1 MRIILKSLAI
11 LVSGLIC
18 TNINADVI
26 ELQNGNAVEVSFLT
40 PSTVRIVK
48 SENKSIPDKQSLS
61 VIKEPEQVKY
71 SVSKTGENVKLSSK
85 NLSVNVDTKNGTLTF
100 NDPKGSI
107 LLKESAYSLKK
118 RDSGADKGAYI
129 VSTTFSLDNE
139 EPIYGLGIMQDG
151 KMNLRGI
158 SKQMIQGNTDDYMNI
173 IQSIK
178 GYGIFWDNYSPTNFK
193 DNADGMSFTSEV
205 GDCIDYYFMYGGNAD
220 GVISE
225 IRTLTGDVPML
236 PLWSYGFMQSRERYK
251 SSAELLE
258 VLRTYRQQ
266 QIPID
271 CMIQDWQYWGSN
283 YLWNAME
290 FNNPDFPNAQ
300 RMIDEVHNSNAHLM
314 ISIWSSFGPM
324 TKPFRELKE
333 KNLLFGFQTWP
344 QSGLS
349 DWPPRM
355 DYPSGVL
362 VYDAYSSEARN
373 IYWNH
378 LTRLNDMKIDGWWM
392 DSTEPDRNE
401 FKDSDMEAPTA
412 MGSYRKVINAYPLMT
427 VGGVYDHQRAV
438 TSEKRVLILTRSAF
452 AGQQRYGA
460 NTWSGDT
467 RTSWQT
473 LRNQIPA
480 GLNFAMTGN
489 PNYNSDLGGF
499 FADNYNEGYVDGSA
513 TKNPLFQEL
522 YVRWIQYGVFSPMM
536 RSHGTEVPREIY
548 YYGKPGEPV
557 YDALV
562 KAVKLRYTLLPYIY
576 STAWQVT
583 DNDGT
588 FQRPLVMDFSKDSK
602 VWDISTEFMF
612 GSNLL
617 IAPVVSS
624 QYTTERATKWSRS
637 GLTSVD
643 FNATKDYN
651 LYLPAG
657 TKWYDFNSGKAYEG
671 GQEISYPTTLN
682 TIPLFLRAGSIL
694 PLGPDVQY
702 SDEKAWDN
710 LTIRIYPGANGSFTL
725 YEDEGDN
732 YNYEKGAYS
741 TIGFIWNDKSN
752 QLTIETRNGSFDGML
767 QSRNFNIEL
776 IRDGQPTVKKSI
788 VYNGKTV
795 KVKL

>member
-48 SENKSIPDKQSLS
+48 SENKNIPDKQSLS
-61 VIKEPEQVKY
+61 VIIKPEQVKY
-71 SVSKTGENVKLSSK
+71 SVSRTNGNVKLSSK

-392 DSTEPDRNE
+392 DSTEPDRND

-702 SDEKAWDN
+702 SNEKAWDN

>member
-1 MRIILKSLAI
+1 MSINLKFLAALASCIICA
-11 LVSGLIC
+11 
-18 TNINADVI
+18 NISADVI
-26 ELQNGNAVEVSFLT
+26 ELQNGNAVDVSFLT

-48 SENKSIPDKQSLS
+48 SENKNIPDKQSLS
-61 VIKEPEQVKY
+61 VIIKPEQVKY
-71 SVSKTGENVKLSSK
+71 SVSRTNENVKLSSK
-85 NLSVNVDTKNGTLTF
+85 KLSVNIDTKNGILTF
-100 NDPKGSI
+100 NDSKGVV

-118 RDSGADKGAYI
+118 RDSGADKGAF
-129 VSTTFSLDNE
+129 VVNTTFSLDNE

-355 DYPSGVL
+355 DYPSGVR
-362 VYDAYSSEARN
+362 VYDAYSSDARD

-438 TSEKRVLILTRSAF
+438 TSDKRVLILTRSAF

-499 FADNYNEGYVDGSA
+499 FADNYNEGYMDA
-513 TKNPLFQEL
+513 TAPKNPLFQEL

-548 YYGKPGEPV
+548 YYGKPGEPT

-562 KAVKLRYTLLPYIY
+562 NAVKLRYSLLPYIY

-583 DNDGT
+583 NNNGT
-588 FQRPLVMDFSKDSK
+588 FQRALAMDFKNDSK
-602 VWDISTEFMF
+602 VWDIADEFMF
-612 GSNLL
+612 GSELL
-617 IAPVVSS
+617 IAPVVKA
-624 QYTTERATKWSRS
+624 QYTVENATKWSRS
-637 GLTSVD
+637 GLSSVN
-643 FNATKDYN
+643 FKDEKKYS

-657 TKWYDFNSGKAYEG
+657 TKWYDFNSGKIFDG
-671 GQEISYPTTLN
+671 GQEISYSTTLN
-682 TIPLFLRAGSIL
+682 TIPIFVRAGSII
-694 PLGPDVQY
+694 PIGPDVQY
-702 SDEKAWDN
+702 SNEKTWDA
-710 LTIRIYPGANGSFTL
+710 LTIRVYAGADGKFSL

-741 TIGFIWNDKSN
+741 TIGFIWNDKNN
-752 QLTIETRNGSFDGML
+752 QLTIDTRQGSFNGML
-767 QSRNFNIEL
+767 QSRTFNIEM
-776 IRDGQPTVKKSI
+776 IRDGKTESIKTVNYSGKSI
-788 VYNGKTV
+788 R
-795 KVKL
+795 VKL